1 VSTWTRAAR
10 LVPDE
15 HRAGAERVTARAALR
30 WPPHPRA
37 IGAADQ
43 IADCGHETNHPRV
56 EAAAPRLD
64 SVPVWRATTIG
75 EHNGESTPLG
85 EENHRLELHA
95 KTGYGRE
102 AFTQDLFD
110 HWHYPA
116 PTTETG
122 LFRLPPARLLGI
134 KTVLG
139 NGNAVPADLTS
150 VMMKRVIWLIFL
162 SLTFVFIV
170 TAVAGPVVT
179 VIACA
184 GLGLFTLPEARGV
197 LSLFFVFIV
206 TAAAGPVLAVVGC
219 IAVLIY
225 ALAEARG
232 DAVRRAEAEAAEAEA
247 AAAEAKAAAEAVIAE
262 AEAVIAAARVR
273 LFGEAGS

>member
-1 VSTWTRAAR
+1 MASAS
-10 LVPDE
+10 
-15 HRAGAERVTARAALR
+15 AGVGVVWVLMLDLLR
-30 WPPHPRA
+30 
-37 IGAADQ
+37 
-43 IADCGHETNHPRV
+43 
-56 EAAAPRLD
+56 
-64 SVPVWRATTIG
+64 
-75 EHNGESTPLG
+75 
-85 EENHRLELHA
+85 
-95 KTGYGRE
+95 
-102 AFTQDLFD
+102 
-110 HWHYPA
+110 
-116 PTTETG
+116 
-122 LFRLPPARLLGI
+122 
-134 KTVLG
+134 VLG

-150 VMMKRVIWLIFL
+150 VMKKVIWLIAL

-219 IAVLIY
+219 TAVLIY

-247 AAAEAKAAAEAVIAE
+247 AAAEAKAAAAEAVIAE
-262 AEAVIAAARVR
+262 AEAVIAAARGS